1 MDRIGQS
8 LRVALRAPP
17 QRAQDEGN
25 GRSGR
30 HAPRGVSPH
39 SLGPGDTLLDADAV
53 IFSILPILAILSR
66 CSAVH
71 EPSILSSQSHERSVD
86 RSSSCARSS
95 GIARCQTHS

>member
-8 LRVALRAPP
+8 LRVALRALP

-30 HAPRGVSPH
+30 HGPRGVSPH

-53 IFSILPILAILSR
+53 IFSILPILAILSCSGR
-66 CSAVH
+66 CRQQPVRDAPSRTAPLLRSA
-71 EPSILSSQSHERSVD
+71 
-86 RSSSCARSS
+86 
-95 GIARCQTHS
+95 